1 MEKYITKLVPWERKK
16 VKIYINDSFLFFLYS
31 NEIKK
36 LNIQQ
41 NKEIS
46 DEVLDRVY
54 EDILLPRC
62 RNKLL
67 SLLEYKDRTG
77 QELRERLLMEGYPEE
92 IVERVILWAEEN
104 HFIDINRFARN
115 YIKNNAGK
123 KGKKL
128 IQIELSKY
136 GVEKELAK
144 ELLAEVEVRED
155 ERIKVIYE
163 KRFKNVD
170 LKEEKQKMRIL
181 RYFVR
186 NGFSYEDVHKFL
198 SEKCNDLNF
207 D

>member
-1 MEKYITKLVPWERKK
+1 MTFDYCITYNCETAVF
-16 VKIYINDSFLFFLYS
+16 IFF
-31 NEIKK
+31 
-36 LNIQQ
+36 
-41 NKEIS
+41 
-46 DEVLDRVY
+46 
-54 EDILLPRC
+54 
-62 RNKLL
+62 
-67 SLLEYKDRTG
+67 
-77 QELRERLLMEGYPEE
+77 
-92 IVERVILWAEEN
+92 
-104 HFIDINRFARN
+104 NRYDAVSITCITARN
-115 YIKNNAGK
+115 YIKNNARK